1 MATYES
7 ASTRRFLLGRVDCIR
22 SAHTEALQ
30 WVTAMC
36 QDESG
41 AEESE
46 PDDFQS
52 GKRVT
57 FSLFGVSSNI
67 IPSFRVKYILPV
79 DRATLFVV
87 KIHDII
93 SNALLGTMIVHCST

>member
-1 MATYES
+1 M
-7 ASTRRFLLGRVDCIR
+7 DCIR

-57 FSLFGVSSNI
+57 FSLFGVSRYI
-67 IPSFRVKYILPV
+67 IPSCRVKYILLV
-79 DRATLFVV
+79 DGATLFLV
-87 KIHDII
+87 KICDI
-93 SNALLGTMIVHCST
+93 SNALLGTMMVHCGI

>member
-1 MATYES
+1 M
-7 ASTRRFLLGRVDCIR
+7 DCIR

-57 FSLFGVSSNI
+57 FSLFGVSRNI
-67 IPSFRVKYILPV
+67 IPSCRVKYILLV
-79 DRATLFVV
+79 ERETLFLVTIYNITV
-87 KIHDII
+87 FP
-93 SNALLGTMIVHCST
+93 SP